1 MAGLPLHALHQ
12 LGTASDLLRSDRS
25 LSLTQEEKLGF
36 CLANSHVTLSNVT
49 FIGRMLLASEHLY
62 INLCARI
69 GKNTRGIPSKLE
81 IWLVCHGGGGDKIM
95 EGDSFL
101 RRPNKED

>member
-1 MAGLPLHALHQ
+1 MPVLADLALHALHQ

-49 FIGRMLLASEHLY
+49 FIGLILLAKKHLY
-62 INLCARI
+62 MNLCARI
-69 GKNTRGIPSKLE
+69 TKKDYSYGVTL
-81 IWLVCHGGGGDKIM
+81 L
-95 EGDSFL
+95 FL
-101 RRPNKED
+101 LG